1 MKYIFLLLIFAALW
15 LPSSAAA
22 QNRGDAISVE
32 LLEIR
37 SPETI
42 AAQVTAFASDFPAD
56 LIGSLVPTRYEVAG
70 LRVVYHAIDGRGNP
84 TVASGFIGVPIESNE
99 RSPLAVY
106 HHGTFTEDARAPSN
120 LGFESILGFAYASDG
135 YVALLLDYLGL
146 GAGCGFNSGETAET
160 SPSWNA

>member
-15 LPSSAAA
+15 IPSAAA
-22 QNRGDAISVE
+22 QNSGDVISVE
-32 LLEIR
+32 LLKIR

-56 LIGSLVPTRYEVAG
+56 LIGSLVPTRYEVAA
-70 LRVVYHAIDGRGNP
+70 LRVVYHAIYGRGNP
-84 TVASGFIGVPIESNE
+84 TGASGFIGVPIESNE

-135 YVALLLDYLGL
+135 YVALLPDYLGL

-160 SPSWNA
+160 CPSWNA